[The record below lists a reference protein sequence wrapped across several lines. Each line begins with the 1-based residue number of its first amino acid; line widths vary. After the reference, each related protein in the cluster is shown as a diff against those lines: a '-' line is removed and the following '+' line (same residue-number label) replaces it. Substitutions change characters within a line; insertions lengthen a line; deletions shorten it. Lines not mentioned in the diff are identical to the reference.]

1 MLLICSTG
9 SNTTEPINQSKK
21 GALIMATIRKR
32 GNLQWEARIRKRGY
46 PTTCKT
52 FETKADAE
60 TWSKEIETEMNKGV
74 FVSRTE
80 AEKYT
85 LKECLDRYI
94 EEYIPRLK
102 HPEFVVYRA
111 RALQRRN
118 IALRIMATIRAKDIA
133 DYRREREAE
142 GVKNGTI
149 LIELALLSR
158 LFNYAR
164 SDWGMESLQNPVA
177 IISKPKPEK
186 GRERR
191 LETGEEERL
200 FEASPAFFSSI
211 IHFALVTAMRREEIA
226 TMKWKNVNFENRS
239 ILIQD
244 TKNNETRT
252 IPLSVYAIEILQ
264 NLPHK
269 EEQELVFGISAQR
282 ITNTMIET
290 CKKAGI
296 EDLRF
301 HDLRHEATSRLF
313 ENTDLDLMEIR
324 AITGHKTLQ
333 MLLRYTHLRTARLAD
348 RLAGA
353 KRVAVTAYAHTP
365 K

>member
-1 MLLICSTG
+1 
-9 SNTTEPINQSKK
+9 
-21 GALIMATIRKR
+21 MAAIRKR

-52 FETKADAE
+52 FDTKADAE
-60 TWSKEIETEMNKGV
+60 AWARQIESEMDRGI

-85 LKECLDRYI
+85 LGECLDRYI

-102 HPEFVVYRA
+102 HPNVMIYRA
-111 RALQRRN
+111 RALKKRN

-142 GVKNGTI
+142 GVKNATI
-149 LIELALLSR
+149 LYDLALLSR
-158 LFNYAR
+158 LFNFAR
-164 SDWGMESLQNPVA
+164 SDWGMESLQNPVSL
-177 IISKPKPEK
+177 ISKPKPDK

-191 LETGEEERL
+191 LEIGEEERL
-200 FEASPAFFSSI
+200 LQFSPKYFRPVI
-211 IHFALVTAMRREEIA
+211 LFALATAMRREEIA
-226 TMKWKNVNFENRS
+226 SLKWNNVNLDNRS
-239 ILIQD
+239 ILLTD

-252 IPLSVYAIEILQ
+252 VPLSKEAVNILK
-264 NLPHK
+264 NILKK
-269 EEQELVFGISAQR
+269 EDKELVFSIKAQVF
-282 ITNTMIET
+282 TNTMNET

-296 EDLRF
+296 ENLRF
-301 HDLRHEATSRLF
+301 HDLRHEAISRLF

-333 MLLRYTHLRTARLAD
+333 MLVRYTHLRTARLAD

-353 KRVAVTAYAHTP
+353 KRVADKGGRKDKEGTFSC
-365 K
+365 